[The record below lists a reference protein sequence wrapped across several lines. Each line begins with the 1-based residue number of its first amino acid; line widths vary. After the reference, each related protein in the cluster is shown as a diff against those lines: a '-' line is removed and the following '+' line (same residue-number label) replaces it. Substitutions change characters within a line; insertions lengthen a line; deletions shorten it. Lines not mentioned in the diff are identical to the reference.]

1 MPANLGWVTLF
12 LLIGVT
18 LMGVGCSSSAPNGQ
32 SDAQSSSAD
41 DRGTDATSV
50 PPTVSIADRDDA
62 DDEEELDDDEQ
73 SHRSEPAEGTPEWHI
88 REILRIRLMP
98 FPSAAKNSDGN
109 SEGDREES
117 DRTARIR
124 RERNLKVI
132 ELAKQAI
139 ALSHKNPEKEV
150 AFNAAV
156 NHLLDAHLQLA
167 LAGEQEDVDALYEV
181 AEALQ
186 NSKPNSEA
194 AASAALTVVNFAH
207 ANAVRYGEAEPR
219 WIQEFAHQAQLFAAR
234 ISESLAALGNPESE
248 DKSTASRRL
257 QLQSDASRAAQILM
271 AAGQSCD
278 AAGLTEEAKTC
289 YLLIRSKFPDSVPA
303 QQVAGIL
310 RRLHLKGQPLQLA
323 GPTLDGN
330 FVSIEDF
337 KGKTVLVVFW
347 SSQAKPF
354 LDQLPA
360 LTELLKKAQ
369 KHVSVIGVCLD
380 TDEAELDRFLEEQGL
395 SWPQI
400 FYSEPDK
407 RGWNSPLASYYGITS
422 LPTMWIV
429 DASGVVAETEVA
441 AADLE
446 PKLRDIVRKGL
457 PAKKSA
463 GAGRVQPTG
472 GTSGAE

>member
-1 MPANLGWVTLF
+1 
-12 LLIGVT
+12 
-18 LMGVGCSSSAPNGQ
+18 
-32 SDAQSSSAD
+32 
-41 DRGTDATSV
+41 
-50 PPTVSIADRDDA
+50 
-62 DDEEELDDDEQ
+62 
-73 SHRSEPAEGTPEWHI
+73 
-88 REILRIRLMP
+88 
-98 FPSAAKNSDGN
+98 
-109 SEGDREES
+109 
-117 DRTARIR
+117 
-124 RERNLKVI
+124 
-132 ELAKQAI
+132 
-139 ALSHKNPEKEV
+139 
-150 AFNAAV
+150 
-156 NHLLDAHLQLA
+156 
-167 LAGEQEDVDALYEV
+167 
-181 AEALQ
+181 
-186 NSKPNSEA
+186 
-194 AASAALTVVNFAH
+194 
-207 ANAVRYGEAEPR
+207 
-219 WIQEFAHQAQLFAAR
+219 
-234 ISESLAALGNPESE
+234 
-248 DKSTASRRL
+248 
-257 QLQSDASRAAQILM
+257 LQSDASRAAQILM

-446 PKLRDIVRKGL
+446 PKLKDIVRKGL

-463 GAGRVQPTG
+463 GTGRVQPTG